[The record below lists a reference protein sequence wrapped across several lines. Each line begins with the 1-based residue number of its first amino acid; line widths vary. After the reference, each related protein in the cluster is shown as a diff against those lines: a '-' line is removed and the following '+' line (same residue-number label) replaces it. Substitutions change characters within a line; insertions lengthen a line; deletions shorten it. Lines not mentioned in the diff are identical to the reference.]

1 MHTDYTTP
9 LSSQWSRRAA
19 ARLFGGGLAL
29 LVSGTA
35 VAAPGKK
42 KKPRKKPKFR
52 TITRTFRNDSSI
64 DIRDDAITN
73 PYPST
78 IKVSG
83 FKQGKLL
90 DVNVKLKNLSHG
102 DPSDIDVLL
111 RAPNGRRAIIMS
123 DAGDAFDVTNITI
136 TLDDQAAEGLRF
148 ASPLSSGRFKPTNFG
163 TVGSGDDA
171 FPPPAG
177 DTANVELATFEGI
190 NPNGTWRLF
199 VVDDID
205 EGAGSIGS
213 WSLTIKARVRV
224 S

>member
-1 MHTDYTTP
+1 DYTTP
-9 LSSQWSRRAA
+9 ISSQWTRRAA
-19 ARLFGGGLAL
+19 ARLLGGGLAL
-29 LVSGTA
+29 LAGGTA
-35 VAAPGKK
+35 VAAPGKQ
-42 KKPRKKPKFR
+42 KKPPKKPKFR

-64 DIRDDAITN
+64 DIRDDTIAN

-90 DVNVKLKNLSHG
+90 DVNVKLENLGHG

-111 RAPNGRRAIIMS
+111 QAPNGRRAIIMS

-171 FPPPAG
+171 FPPPAPAG
-177 DTANVELATFEGI
+177 DTANVELATFDGI

-213 WSLTIKARVRV
+213 WALTIKARVRV
-224 S
+224 